1 MKIKRKKIKLIFVL
15 LAFLFIALI
24 GKLAGQFLV
33 VNEQPQ
39 KADVIAILAG
49 DRGYRT
55 ERGAELFHAGYAP
68 YIIVSGGPIYNNITA
83 ADLMMN
89 HAMELGIPAEAI
101 IKESHADSTYQNAF
115 YTKEIMEQRG
125 FKSVII
131 VSSEFHMRRVKLV
144 FERVFKDTD
153 IKLIYCAAKDPA
165 FDPDHWWSSNKS
177 IMNTFN
183 EYVKL
188 MGYFF
193 NRDN

>member
-1 MKIKRKKIKLIFVL
+1 MKTKRKKINLILVL
-15 LAFLFIALI
+15 LAFLFFASI
-24 GKLAGQFLV
+24 GKFAGQFLV
-33 VNEQPQ
+33 INEQPQ
-39 KADVIAILAG
+39 KADVIVILAG

-55 ERGAELFHAGYAP
+55 ERGAELFQAGYAP

-89 HAMELGIPAEAI
+89 HAVELGIPAEAI
-101 IKESHADSTYQNAF
+101 IKESYADSTYQNAV

-131 VSSEFHMRRVKLV
+131 VSSDFHMRRVKMV

-153 IKLIYCAAKDPA
+153 IELIYCAAKDPT

-188 MGYFF
+188 IGYFF